1 MLNISVDSSAVIT
14 APLNGEINKVV
25 VSVHFPLDNN
35 EVSIAGLNDQRG
47 IILVLGIGFLLLV
60 VIICTCIAFLM
71 RRKRMS
77 MLGKYT
83 MKNEYLVIKKSYYVV
98 KHSD

>member
-14 APLNGEINKVV
+14 APLNGEINNVV

-47 IILVLGIGFLLLV
+47 IILVLGIGFVLLV

-83 MKNEYLVIKKSYYVV
+83 MKNEYLVIKIITL
-98 KHSD
+98 